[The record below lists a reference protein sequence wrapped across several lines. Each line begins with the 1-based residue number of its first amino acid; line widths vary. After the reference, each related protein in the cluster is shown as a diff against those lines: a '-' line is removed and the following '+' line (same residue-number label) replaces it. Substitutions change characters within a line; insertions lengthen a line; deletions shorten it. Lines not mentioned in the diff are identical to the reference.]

1 MLYKNH
7 PIFSNRTFM
16 TRSSSE
22 LRPPARKKHVVTS
35 AFPRCPN
42 CGTFGFSSEA
52 NEALNGVEMLVKC
65 CEMVEF
71 VLASKKRGIRVG
83 VSSQVRGRI
92 EAGRRDLY
100 PAGRKP
106 CLSLGPQRHAE
117 SSEVTSGVVA
127 SCTNEATS
135 SFRPYPFFQAPMPCL
150 CRRKAGYQCEAG
162 HTEMITS
169 VEAILP

>member
-1 MLYKNH
+1 
-7 PIFSNRTFM
+7 M

-22 LRPPARKKHVVTS
+22 LGPPARKNHVVIS

-42 CGTFGFSSEA
+42 YGAYSFFPSQA

-65 CEMVEF
+65 YEMVEF
-71 VLASKKRGIRVG
+71 VLGSKKRRVGVG

-92 EAGRRDLY
+92 EPGRRDLY
-100 PAGRKP
+100 RAGRKP

-135 SFRPYPFFQAPMPCL
+135 SFRSYPFFQAPMPCL
-150 CRRKAGYQCEAG
+150 CRRKAGYPCEAG
-162 HTEMITS
+162 HTEMITPITP
-169 VEAILP
+169 ILPFLP